1 MTKKVANSKQTLEI
15 PKPIVLTGKLIAL
28 ISSKLATLYTA
39 KLFTTPINIRRL
51 SAKRNEQ
58 EITQNTIMIPVKKR
72 LLSMNMATVKKKF

>member
-1 MTKKVANSKQTLEI
+1 
-15 PKPIVLTGKLIAL
+15 VLTGKLIAL

-72 LLSMNMATVKKKF
+72 IVVYEYGYSQKKVLVHGWSVEEQL